1 MIKDIIQKVYIE
13 ANDLVKNE
21 KTLIEMFNQQ
31 FIRGVGKAIERII
44 WKNTKLFR
52 KSLKRNVQFLFKQI
66 KSEKNICKFLC
77 IINLYKC
84 IYREEIGS
92 FN

>member
-52 KSLKRNVQFLFKQI
+52 KSLKKKRTILI
-66 KSEKNICKFLC
+66 
-77 IINLYKC
+77 
-84 IYREEIGS
+84 
-92 FN
+92 